1 MSISQLLSSILAA
14 LLDLRRHVKFLSML
28 GDRVE
33 VGNATLWRDCGQIA
47 LQSKTQD
54 NLLLPIVSSFVFA
67 NGVIIWQWIR

>member
-14 LLDLRRHVKFLSML
+14 PRDLRCHVNFLSML
-28 GDRVE
+28 GDRVGL
-33 VGNATLWRDCGQIA
+33 GNATLSRDCGQIA